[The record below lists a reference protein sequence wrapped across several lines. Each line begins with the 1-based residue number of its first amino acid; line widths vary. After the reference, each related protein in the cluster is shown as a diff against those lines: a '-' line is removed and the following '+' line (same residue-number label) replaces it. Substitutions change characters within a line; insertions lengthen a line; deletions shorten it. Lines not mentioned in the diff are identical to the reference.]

1 MAKFDLNS
9 FHRRDAKCAEN
20 LLLIDL
26 AASTTGFINADRNP
40 PETLS
45 GSLDYS
51 GSHKLTA

>member
-1 MAKFDLNS
+1 MAEFDLNS